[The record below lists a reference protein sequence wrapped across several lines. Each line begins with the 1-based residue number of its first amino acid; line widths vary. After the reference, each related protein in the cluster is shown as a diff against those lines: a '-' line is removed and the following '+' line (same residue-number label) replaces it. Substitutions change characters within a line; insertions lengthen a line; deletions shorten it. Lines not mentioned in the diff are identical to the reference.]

1 MLSTLA
7 RDIVISVLA
16 FGFSACC
23 DFIGMLFDDDRTKH
37 KMDIEYTIG
46 DEQRQQQRSQS
57 STSIGLNI
65 ASSIFANTSIGLN
78 IASSIFDTTSIGLVI
93 ASSIFTNT
101 SSGLAIAFSIFANTS
116 IGLDIASSIFAT
128 TSIGLDIASSIFAT
142 PQNIYMAT
150 TLLYVVN
157 PSWNSQHL
165 TL

>member
-1 MLSTLA
+1 MSNFIDDRINTRPSAVTDERLLLLTSFLQQIASFSNMLSTLV

-16 FGFSACC
+16 FGLSASR
-23 DFIGMLFDDDRTKH
+23 DFIGLLFDDDRTKH
-37 KMDIEYTIG
+37 KMNIEYTIR

-57 STSIGLNI
+57 STSIGLNT

-116 IGLDIASSIFAT
+116 IGL
-128 TSIGLDIASSIFAT
+128 GHCL
-142 PQNIYMAT
+142 
-150 TLLYVVN
+150 
-157 PSWNSQHL
+157 
-165 TL
+165 